1 MNAAPSTVGYVPA
14 MLSVEELQKHLGIG
28 RDTAYRLVKRK
39 DFPSVKFGR
48 EYRVLADNLKDWV
61 LKQQKN
67 K

>member
-1 MNAAPSTVGYVPA
+1 MNAAQNQIEYAPV
-14 MLSVEELQKHLGIG
+14 MLSVEELQRHLGVG

-39 DFPSVKFGR
+39 DFPSVKIGR